1 MKYLKKFIIEAKQGK
16 TAVITYGRM
25 NPPTVGHV
33 KLGLKI
39 QLESKK
45 RKADSF
51 IFLSPT
57 QNAKKDPL
65 SPERKKYYA
74 QKVFGKNITVEIK
87 PNIFT
92 ALTYIYDKGYRNV
105 VIVVG
110 DDRIDDFSKTVT
122 KYNGIKSKH
131 GFYDFELIGF
141 ESSGKRD
148 PKSIGVEGM
157 SASKMREIATSGN
170 FEKFKNAM
178 IANDKDKKSILSDNE
193 VKSLYNEI
201 RKAMKVESI
210 QHDKQLHNLSEADKN
225 TKHHTKSGAN
235 KKSPDDPRVP
245 GHQPKKYGAG
255 LSKSE
260 AERRYSYFKKNKE
273 KSDSNPDAYKP
284 APGDDEPAPKQSKYT
299 RKYKQMYGEEFIS
312 EAEIAGLKKKSEKS
326 GISYSILKQVYNR
339 GMAAWKGGHRP
350 GTTPQQW
357 AFARVNSFLTGGKTR
372 TTADADLW
380 AKTKKKKTNEEFGI
394 DKSFKEWLNLSEGE
408 KNENF

>member
-1 MKYLKKFIIEAKQGK
+1 MKNLNSLLNEAKQSK

-39 QLESKK
+39 LSESKK
-45 RKADSF
+45 RKADPF

-65 SPERKKYYA
+65 SPDRKKYYA
-74 QKVFGKNITVEIK
+74 QKVFDKNITVEIK
-87 PNIFT
+87 PDIFT
-92 ALTYIYDKGYRNV
+92 ALSHIYDKGYRNV

-110 DDRIDDFSKTVT
+110 DDRIDDFKKSVP
-122 KYNGIKSKH
+122 KYNGVKSKH
-131 GFYDFELIGF
+131 GFYDFELIGL

-148 PKSIGVEGM
+148 PNSKGVEGM
-157 SASKMREIATSGN
+157 SASKMRELATSGN
-170 FEKFKNAM
+170 FEEFKNAM
-178 IANDKDKKSILSDNE
+178 ISNDKDKKSILNDNDI
-193 VKSLYNEI
+193 KSLYNEL
-201 RKAMKVESI
+201 RKALKVESI
-210 QHDKQLHNLSEADKN
+210 IYDTKLHNLSEANENK
-225 TKHHTKSGAN
+225 KHYTKSGAI
-235 KKSPDDPRVP
+235 KKSPDDSRVP

-260 AERRYSYFKKNKE
+260 AERRYSHFEKNKE
-273 KSDSNPDAYKP
+273 KSDSDPDAYKP
-284 APGDDEPAPKQSKYT
+284 APGDDEPAPKESKYT
-299 RKYKQMYGEEFIS
+299 KKYKQMYGEEFIS
-312 EAEIAGLKKKSEKS
+312 EAEIAGLKKKAEKS

>member
-1 MKYLKKFIIEAKQGK
+1 MKYLNNFISEAKQGK

-87 PNIFT
+87 PDIFT
-92 ALTYIYDKGYRNV
+92 ALSHIYDKGYKNV

-110 DDRIDDFSKTVT
+110 DDRIDDFKKSLP
-122 KYNGIKSKH
+122 KYNGVKSKH
-131 GFYDFELIGF
+131 GFYDFELIGL

-148 PKSIGVEGM
+148 PNSY
-157 SASKMREIATSGN
+157 KMRELATSGN
-170 FEKFKNAM
+170 FEEFKNAM
-178 IANDKDKKSILSDNE
+178 VSNDKDKKSILNDNDI
-193 VKSLYNEI
+193 KSLYNEL

-210 QHDKQLHNLSEADKN
+210 QNDKQLYNLSETDKN
-225 TKHHTKSGAN
+225 EKHHTKSGAN

-260 AERRYSYFKKNKE
+260 AERRYSHFEKNKE
-273 KSDSNPDAYKP
+273 KSDSDPNAYKP

-299 RKYKQMYGEEFIS
+299 KKYKQMYGEEFIS
-312 EAEIAGLKKKSEKS
+312 EAEIAGLKKKAEKS
-326 GISYSILKQVYNR
+326 GVSYNILKKVYDR